1 MKNPDQ
7 LRHILKTI
15 SWRIVGTIDTMMI
28 SYIITGSISVGMAIG
43 GFEVFTKMFLYYLHE
58 RVWFKYVTL
67 GRVSGVSGSR
77 GYGDVGLENEERLAS
92 LEGLESLEKTPN
104 QRSLS
109 SEALTSEAINSA
121 APNSA
126 ALNIIAQNYNIAL
139 ADRIQKNNHPPTVFW
154 MTGLSGSGKSTL
166 ANAFQNEL
174 FNKGYQVY
182 VLDGDNIRGGLN
194 KDLDFSDEGRIENIR
209 RISEVAKLFADA
221 GFIVITAFISPFKAD
236 RQQARTIIGTE
247 NFCEVFV
254 NAPLEICEQRDVKGL
269 YKKARAGEIPNFT
282 GISSTFEQPDNAE
295 VVLNTAEEDL
305 EGCVRELFQYV
316 H

>member
-67 GRVSGVSGSR
+67 GRTS
-77 GYGDVGLENEERLAS
+77 NAS
-92 LEGLESLEKTPN
+92 LERLERLEKTPN

-109 SEALTSEAINSA
+109 SEVLTNKAINSA
-121 APNSA
+121 APKRA
-126 ALNIIAQNYNIAL
+126 AKHIIAQNYNIAL
-139 ADRIQKNNHPPTVFW
+139 TDRIQKNNHPPKVFW

-305 EGCVRELFQYV
+305 EGCVRVLLARV
-316 H
+316 KGVRGL

>member
-28 SYIITGSISVGMAIG
+28 SYIITGSISIGMAIG
-43 GFEVFTKMFLYYLHE
+43 GFEVFTKMILYYLHE

-67 GRVSGVSGSR
+67 GRVSGSR
-77 GYGDVGLENEERLAS
+77 SYGAVGLEGEERLAR
-92 LEGLESLEKTPN
+92 LEGLESLEKTTN
-104 QRSLS
+104 QRSL
-109 SEALTSEAINSA
+109 TSEAQ
-121 APNSA
+121 
-126 ALNIIAQNYNIAL
+126 NIIAQNYNIAL
-139 ADRIQKNNHPPTVFW
+139 TNRIQKNNHQPKVFW

-174 FNKGYQVY
+174 FKQGYQVY

-194 KDLDFSDEGRIENIR
+194 KDLDFTDEGRIENIR

-295 VVLNTAEEDL
+295 VVLNTAEMDL
-305 EGCVRELFQYV
+305 DGCVRELFQYV